1 MPPMRDR
8 VMGLLIFVPVAII
21 IMLVLTMALMDYL
34 EEDPVNPVGAI
45 PKVIIDHHGNETIVT
60 VKAVGERR
68 YDAIHINYTAGNET
82 HNNSV
87 FQRYVLD
94 TSINYTSFLLNIT
107 VLRGN
112 DHYIYNCSVQV
123 EMLPEEPVAF
133 WIMEEEDDEHT
144 RHRSPFKT
152 LAEWRD
158 VK

>member
-1 MPPMRDR
+1 M
-8 VMGLLIFVPVAII
+8 LIIVPVAII
-21 IMLVLTMALMDYL
+21 VMLVLAMVLIDYL

-45 PKVIIDHHGNETIVT
+45 PKVIIDHYGNETIVT

-68 YDAIHINYTAGNET
+68 YDAIHINYTVGNVT
-82 HNNSV
+82 HNLSAFN
-87 FQRYVLD
+87 RYVLD
-94 TSINYTSFLLNIT
+94 TGINGSTFLLNIT
-107 VLRGN
+107 VLNGD

-123 EMLPEEPVAF
+123 EMLPHEPVHF
-133 WIMEEEDDEHT
+133 WVMEEQDDEHA